1 MKIDLTEPEHALLV
15 TLLQERQ
22 RELLHEISRA
32 EVHNFRHGL
41 QEREVLLET
50 LLRKL
55 ESTVS
60 ANSAA

>member
-32 EVHNFRHGL
+32 EVHNFRHSL

-55 ESTVS
+55 EAPAVTAV
-60 ANSAA
+60 

>member
-1 MKIDLTEPEHALLV
+1 MKIELTEPEHALLV

-32 EVHNFRHGL
+32 EIHNFRHSL

-55 ESTVS
+55 EATVS
-60 ANSAA
+60 ANTAA

>member
-1 MKIDLTEPEHALLV
+1 MRLELTEAEHALLV

-32 EVHNFRHGL
+32 DVHDFRHTL

-50 LLRKL
+50 LLGKL
-55 ESTVS
+55 AATVL
-60 ANSAA
+60 ADTAA

>member
-1 MKIDLTEPEHALLV
+1 MKIELTEPEHALLV

-22 RELLHEISRA
+22 RELLLEISRK
-32 EVHNFRHGL
+32 EVHNFRRSL
-41 QEREVLLET
+41 QETEVLLET

-60 ANSAA
+60 ANTAA

>member
-1 MKIDLTEPEHALLV
+1 MKIELTEPEHALLV

-22 RELLHEISRA
+22 RELLLEISRA
-32 EVHNFRHGL
+32 EVHNFRHSL

-55 ESTVS
+55 ESAVS
-60 ANSAA
+60 ANTAA

>member
-1 MKIDLTEPEHALLV
+1 MTIELTEPEHALLV

-32 EVHNFRHGL
+32 EVHNFRHRL

-50 LLRKL
+50 LLRRL
-55 ESTVS
+55 ESPVS
-60 ANSAA
+60 ANTAA